1 MLKAHSKYRAIHLS
15 GRPKLF
21 RRIKLRMPWLMMKS
35 AFEKAKWLADRNEMG
50 HFGKKFENLY
60 LGCTEGDPKTSLH
73 RDPEYQV
80 FKW

>member
-1 MLKAHSKYRAIHLS
+1 
-15 GRPKLF
+15 
-21 RRIKLRMPWLMMKS
+21 MPWLMMKS